1 MGTMIEH
8 LIGQELLASQFNAL
22 NTLYFWVR
30 EKRQSTAEV
39 DYIFPYEGELIPIEV
54 KSGAEGSLRSLH
66 QYMDEVSHQKAI
78 RFYSGDLKISQV
90 VTPKQ
95 KQFQLLNLP
104 YCLASQTEK
113 YVGWF
118 MNQ

>member
-1 MGTMIEH
+1 
-8 LIGQELLASQFNAL
+8 
-22 NTLYFWVR
+22 
-30 EKRQSTAEV
+30 
-39 DYIFPYEGELIPIEV
+39 
-54 KSGAEGSLRSLH
+54 
-66 QYMDEVSHQKAI
+66 MDEVSHQKAI

-90 VTPKQ
+90 ITPKQ